1 MHHKQIKMHLI
12 FAALLTASAFFLVPA
27 PPAPPASGNG
37 FFPHITPEYCSR
49 DMSSRSIEPLSSSS
63 SSSTSQDDDDEVV
76 DQLIQVQAIF
86 RHGART
92 PWKNHK
98 CWRNYNISWD
108 NCNVFEL
115 NLPQLNDES
124 AVDSNVYFRKVY
136 DASPNQFGVINII
149 FLPPPPIEFYY
160 YLFIICIV
168 LLICL
173 LYHASFTF

>member
-1 MHHKQIKMHLI
+1 MLLSHLI
-12 FAALLTASAFFLVPA
+12 FAALLTASALFLVPA
-27 PPAPPASGNG
+27 PLAPPASGNG
-37 FFPHITPEYCSR
+37 FFPHATPEYCSR

-98 CWRNYNISWD
+98 CWKNYNISWD

-136 DASPNQFGVINII
+136 DASPNQFGVIIII
-149 FLPPPPIEFYY
+149 FLRTPLPQLI
-160 YLFIICIV
+160 FIIIY
-168 LLICL
+168 L
-173 LYHASFTF
+173 LYVSYY